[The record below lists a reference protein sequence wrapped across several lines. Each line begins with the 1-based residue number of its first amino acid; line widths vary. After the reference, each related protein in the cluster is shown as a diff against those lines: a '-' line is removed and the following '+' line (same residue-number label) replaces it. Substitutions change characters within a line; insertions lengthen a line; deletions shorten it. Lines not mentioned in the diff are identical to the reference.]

1 MKHIFTPEDL
11 IPYLYSE
18 ANLTERLTVKEAL
31 RQDPLLAHELEEL
44 RAAKLQFPQ
53 VKFNAPRRSLQS
65 ILNYSKSTALEEHV

>member
-18 ANLTERLTVKEAL
+18 ATLRERLAVKEAL
-31 RQDPLLAHELEEL
+31 RQDPLLASELEEL

-53 VKFNAPRRSLQS
+53 VKFNAPKRSLQS
-65 ILNYSKSTALEEHV
+65 ILNYSKSNALEEHV